1 MEVKL
6 LLWFIIILVGL
17 ILFSLGLCKY
27 ILSLFSEMRKDYNK
41 IIDLCE
47 EENKLRK
54 QIINNYEELTKNYK
68 EQIDNYE
75 KYFRKE
81 GKEVY

>member
-6 LLWFIIILVGL
+6 LLWFIVILVGFILLL
-17 ILFSLGLCKY
+17 IGLCRY
-27 ILSLFSEMRKDYNK
+27 TLNLFIEMRKDYNK

-47 EENKLRK
+47 EENKLRE

-81 GKEVY
+81 SKEVY

>member
-1 MEVKL
+1 MESI
-6 LLWFIIILVGL
+6 LLWFIVILIGL
-17 ILFSLGLCKY
+17 NLFSLGLCRY
-27 ILSLFSEMRKDYNK
+27 TLNLFIEMKKDYNK

-47 EENKLRK
+47 EENKLRE

-81 GKEVY
+81 SKEIY

>member
-1 MEVKL
+1 MENI
-6 LLWFIIILVGL
+6 LLWFIVILVGFVLLL
-17 ILFSLGLCKY
+17 IGLCRY
-27 ILSLFSEMRKDYNK
+27 TLNLFIEMRKDYNK

-47 EENKLRK
+47 EENKLRE

-81 GKEVY
+81 SKEIY